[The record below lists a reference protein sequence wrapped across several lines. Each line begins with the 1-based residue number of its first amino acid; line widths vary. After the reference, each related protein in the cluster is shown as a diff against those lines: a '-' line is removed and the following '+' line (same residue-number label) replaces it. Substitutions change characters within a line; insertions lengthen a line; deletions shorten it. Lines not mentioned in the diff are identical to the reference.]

1 MIFLCLFLLV
11 ACLLLCWRLVAHKR
25 MIRLICEQLDFLCS
39 RDTQAELTA
48 ERVDTDLQELVT
60 GINRLLEKFRKT
72 GQEIEKNDALF
83 RDTITSLSHDL
94 RTPLATANGY
104 IQLLQGQDFTS
115 EQQAYLGIAGDR
127 ISAVKLLLDQ
137 LFEFAKIEANE
148 LRLHNRNTDI
158 NSVLR
163 DTVAAYYSDFEKK
176 GEGLEIIIPNSPAV
190 VWADEDALIRIFSN
204 IIHNALIHG
213 DGGYKI
219 SAATAEE
226 HCDIVFSNHSA
237 AIRQE
242 DLPHLFDRFYTTD
255 QSRNKKTT
263 GLGLAIASKLTFKM
277 GGVISAHLEKG
288 VFEIRLSFPIQT

>member
-1 MIFLCLFLLV
+1 MILCLLLLIACLFL
-11 ACLLLCWRLVAHKR
+11 CWKLIAHKR
-25 MIRLICEQLDFLCS
+25 MIRSVCEQLDFLRS
-39 RDTQAELTA
+39 RDTQTEITG
-48 ERVDTDLQELVT
+48 ERTDTDIEKLVT
-60 GINRLLEKFRKT
+60 GINRLLEKFRNT

-104 IQLLQGQDFTS
+104 VQLLQKQELTP
-115 EQQAYLGIAGDR
+115 EQREYLEIAEER

-148 LRLHNRNTDI
+148 LKLHNRNTDI

-163 DTVAAYYSDFEKK
+163 DTVAAYYSDFENK
-176 GEGLEIIIPNSPAV
+176 GEGLEIAIPNTPSV
-190 VWADEDALIRIFSN
+190 IWADREALSRIFSN
-204 IIHNALIHG
+204 IIYNALIHG

-219 SAATAEE
+219 STAIIGN
-226 HCDIVFSNHSA
+226 HCDIVFSNRSA
-237 AIRQE
+237 AMRQE

-255 QSRNKKTT
+255 QSRTKKTT

-277 GGVISAHLEKG
+277 GGVISAHLDKEM
-288 VFEIRLSFPIQT
+288 FEIRLSFPIQT